1 MQQDTNFV
9 ERILSLFNKK
19 SQRKQY
25 FNNRINYQ
33 INKGEVYIDTDVPY
47 DLYNTIPQLRTP
59 VDKLAA
65 MFSNGVFKYQKIG
78 SDKFD
83 NMPPEIAK
91 LLENPNILQGQNP
104 FLNQYLRQ
112 LIVYG
117 NQFIYK
123 NSASK
128 ITTTPQSLINV
139 SPANLKP
146 KLTGKLFDQ
155 VTMDGIVSGFEYN
168 ENNTV
173 KTFDTTNILWS
184 KISDLDNNLI
194 GYSPLKAM
202 KYPLS
207 NTVAAYQY
215 LNCISSEK
223 GAIGIL
229 SQITK
234 DSMGSIP
241 MTEDEKKEIESV
253 YRQNNGIEDN
263 QKKIHITNG
272 SVTWSPMSY
281 PTKDLLLME
290 QIDANFLAIL
300 NVLGV
305 NQNLFVNS
313 TYENLKNGLIQTH
326 NDTVVV
332 YADGFTQALSKFI
345 GVKEGYRLVL
355 DYSHL
360 PYLQADKLQD
370 AQTVKVISDSLTEL
384 VNAGIVSNEAA
395 QQIMANTLDLT
406 VEDLQFKGN
415 PLTKELSKLSPLV
428 ANNVLAKFTTNEA
441 RSLVSLPKVE
451 GGDVIPVANSSGG
464 F

>member
-1 MQQDTNFV
+1 MQISNNDPNFL
-9 ERILSLFNKK
+9 ERFFGLFNKK
-19 SQRKQY
+19 NQRKQY
-25 FNNRINYQ
+25 FDNRINYQ
-33 INKGEVYIDTDVPY
+33 ITKGEVYIDTHVPY

-65 MFSNGVFKYQKIG
+65 MFSNGVFKYQKVG
-78 SDKFD
+78 SDKLEPLPTD
-83 NMPPEIAK
+83 IAK
-91 LLENPNILQGQNP
+91 LLENPNLLQGQNP

-139 SPANLKP
+139 SSANIKP

-155 VTMDGIVSGFEYN
+155 VTLDGIVSGYEYDENGNKKSFE
-168 ENNTV
+168 TSQ
-173 KTFDTTNILWS
+173 ILWS
-184 KISDLDNNLI
+184 KISDLDNNLV

-223 GAIGIL
+223 GGIGVL
-229 SQITK
+229 SSQSK
-234 DSMGSIP
+234 DAMGALP
-241 MTEDEKKEIESV
+241 MTPEEKLELERT
-253 YRQNNGIEDN
+253 YRNENGIEDN
-263 QKKIHITNG
+263 QKKIHITTG

-290 QIDANFLAIL
+290 QIDANFLSIL

-305 NQNLFVNS
+305 NQNLFINS
-313 TYENLKNGLIQTH
+313 TYENLKHGLVQTH
-326 NDTVVV
+326 NDTVMV
-332 YADGFTQALSKFI
+332 YSDGFTQALSKFI
-345 GVKEGYRLVL
+345 GIPETHRLVL

-360 PYLQADKLQD
+360 PYLQTDRKQD
-370 AQTVKVISDSLTEL
+370 AETFNT
-384 VNAGIVSNEAA
+384 VSNSL
-395 QQIMANTLDLT
+395 NTLVSGGIIT
-406 VEDLQFKGN
+406 NVQ
-415 PLTKELSKLSPLV
+415 
-428 ANNVLAKFTTNEA
+428 ANEVLANQF
-441 RSLVSLPKVE
+441 
-451 GGDVIPVANSSGG
+451 GI
-464 F
+464 

>member
-1 MQQDTNFV
+1 MQQDINFV
-9 ERILSLFNKK
+9 ERFFNLFNKK
-19 SQRKQY
+19 NQRKQY
-25 FNNRINYQ
+25 FDTRINYQ

-78 SDKFD
+78 SDKLD
-83 NMPPEIAK
+83 SLPPEIAK

-123 NSASK
+123 NNSSK

-139 SPANLKP
+139 SPANVKP

-155 VTMDGIVSGFEYN
+155 VSMDGIVSNFEYN
-168 ENNTV
+168 ENGTV
-173 KTFDTTNILWS
+173 KTFKTSEILWS

-202 KYPLS
+202 KYQLS

-215 LNCISSEK
+215 LNCISTEK
-223 GAIGIL
+223 GGIGVL
-229 SQITK
+229 SSQSK
-234 DSMGSIP
+234 DAMGALP
-241 MTEDEKKEIESV
+241 MTPEEKKELEQT
-253 YRQNNGIEDN
+253 YRNENGIEDN
-263 QKKIHITNG
+263 QKKIHITTG

-345 GVKEGYRLVL
+345 GVPEGYRLTL

-360 PYLQADKLQD
+360 PYLQADKKQD
-370 AQTVKVISDSLTEL
+370 ADSIQSVSLGLNNLVTAQIITPQEANKIL
-384 VNAGIVSNEAA
+384 VN
-395 QQIMANTLDLT
+395 
-406 VEDLQFKGN
+406 QFG
-415 PLTKELSKLSPLV
+415 V
-428 ANNVLAKFTTNEA
+428 KF
-441 RSLVSLPKVE
+441 K
-451 GGDVIPVANSSGG
+451 
-464 F
+464 

>member
-1 MQQDTNFV
+1 MQQDINFV
-9 ERILSLFNKK
+9 ERFFNLFNKK
-19 SQRKQY
+19 NQRKQY
-25 FNNRINYQ
+25 FDTRINYQ

-78 SDKFD
+78 SDKLD
-83 NMPPEIAK
+83 NLPPDIAK

-155 VTMDGIVSGFEYN
+155 VKIEGIVSGFEYT
-168 ENNTV
+168 ENTNI
-173 KTFDTTNILWS
+173 KTFTTDQILWS

-223 GAIGIL
+223 GGIGVL
-229 SQITK
+229 SSQSK
-234 DSMGSIP
+234 DAMGALP
-241 MTEDEKKEIESV
+241 MTSEEKQELEQT
-253 YRQNNGIEDN
+253 YRNENGIEEG
-263 QKKIHITNG
+263 QKKIHITTG

-345 GVKEGYRLVL
+345 GVPEGYRLVL

-360 PYLQADKLQD
+360 PYLQADKLKEGDTFGKVSYALNQLVTGGILT
-370 AQTVKVISDSLTEL
+370 AQQANTML
-384 VNAGIVSNEAA
+384 VN
-395 QQIMANTLDLT
+395 
-406 VEDLQFKGN
+406 QFGV
-415 PLTKELSKLSPLV
+415 KL
-428 ANNVLAKFTTNEA
+428 
-441 RSLVSLPKVE
+441 
-451 GGDVIPVANSSGG
+451 
-464 F
+464 

>member
-1 MQQDTNFV
+1 MQQDINFV
-9 ERILSLFNKK
+9 ERFFNLFNKK
-19 SQRKQY
+19 NQRKLY
-25 FNNRINYQ
+25 FDNRINYQ
-33 INKGEVYIDTDVPY
+33 INKGEVYLDTDVPY

-78 SDKFD
+78 STELKEL
-83 NMPPEIAK
+83 PPEIAK

-123 NSASK
+123 NNASK

-139 SPANLKP
+139 SPANVKP

-155 VTMDGIVSGFEYN
+155 VSMDGIVSGFEYT
-168 ENNTV
+168 ENGTIR
-173 KTFDTTNILWS
+173 KFETSQILWS

-215 LNCISSEK
+215 LNCISTEK
-223 GAIGIL
+223 GGIGVL
-229 SQITK
+229 SSQSK
-234 DSMGSIP
+234 DAMGALP
-241 MTEDEKKEIESV
+241 MTAEEKKELEQA
-253 YRQNNGIEDN
+253 YRNENGIEDN
-263 QKKIHITNG
+263 QKKIHITTG

-281 PTKDLLLME
+281 PTNDLLLME

-313 TYENLKNGLIQTH
+313 TYENLKHGLIQTH

-345 GVKEGYRLVL
+345 GVPEGYRLTL

-360 PYLQADKLQD
+360 PYLQADKD
-370 AQTVKVISDSLTEL
+370 KEANTFNT
-384 VNAGIVSNEAA
+384 VSNGL
-395 QQIMANTLDLT
+395 NTLVAGGIISNAEAKTMLT
-406 VEDLQFKGN
+406 NQFSIK
-415 PLTKELSKLSPLV
+415 TK
-428 ANNVLAKFTTNEA
+428 
-441 RSLVSLPKVE
+441 
-451 GGDVIPVANSSGG
+451 
-464 F
+464 

>member
-1 MQQDTNFV
+1 MQQDLNFV
-9 ERILSLFNKK
+9 ERFFSLFNKK
-19 SQRKQY
+19 QQRKHY
-25 FNNRINYQ
+25 FDNRINYQ
-33 INKGEVYIDTDVPY
+33 ISKGEVYIDTDVPY

-59 VDKLAA
+59 VDKLTA
-65 MFSNGVFKYQKIG
+65 MFSNGVFKYQKVG

-83 NMPPEIAK
+83 AMPTDIAK
-91 LLENPNILQGQNP
+91 LLENPNVLQGQNP

-139 SPANLKP
+139 SPANIKP

-155 VTMDGIVSGFEYN
+155 TTMDGIVNGFEYS
-168 ENNTV
+168 ENNV
-173 KTFDTTNILWS
+173 NKKFETNQILWS

-215 LNCISSEK
+215 LNCISTEK
-223 GAIGIL
+223 GGIGVL
-229 SQITK
+229 SSQSK
-234 DSMGSIP
+234 DAMGALP
-241 MTEDEKKEIESV
+241 MTAEEKKELEAT
-253 YRQNNGIEDN
+253 YRAENGIEDN
-263 QKKIHITNG
+263 QKKIHITTG

-281 PTKDLLLME
+281 PTRDLLLME
-290 QIDANFLAIL
+290 QIDANFLSIL

-326 NDTVVV
+326 NDTVSV
-332 YADGFTQALSKFI
+332 YADGFTQALGKFI

-360 PYLQADKLQD
+360 PYLQADKKTD
-370 AQTVKVISDSLTEL
+370 ADTF
-384 VNAGIVSNEAA
+384 NIVSNGL
-395 QQIMANTLDLT
+395 NTLVTGGIITNIQASAILAN
-406 VEDLQFKGN
+406 QFGI
-415 PLTKELSKLSPLV
+415 
-428 ANNVLAKFTTNEA
+428 
-441 RSLVSLPKVE
+441 KV
-451 GGDVIPVANSSGG
+451 
-464 F
+464 

>member
-1 MQQDTNFV
+1 MQQDINFV
-9 ERILSLFNKK
+9 ERFFNLFNKK
-19 SQRKQY
+19 NQRKQY
-25 FNNRINYQ
+25 FETRINYQ

-78 SDKFD
+78 SDKLD
-83 NMPPEIAK
+83 NLPPDIAK

-155 VTMDGIVSGFEYN
+155 VKIEGIVSGFEYT
-168 ENNTV
+168 ENTNI
-173 KTFDTTNILWS
+173 KTFTTDQILWS

-215 LNCISSEK
+215 LNCISTEK
-223 GAIGIL
+223 GGIGVL
-229 SQITK
+229 SSQSK
-234 DSMGSIP
+234 DSMGALP
-241 MTEDEKKEIESV
+241 MTTEEKAELEKT
-253 YRQNNGIEDN
+253 YRNENGIEDN
-263 QKKIHITNG
+263 QKKIHITTG

-281 PTKDLLLME
+281 PTRDLLLME

-345 GVKEGYRLVL
+345 GVPEGYRLAL

-360 PYLQADKLQD
+360 PYLQSDKLQD
-370 AQTVKVISDSLTEL
+370 AQTFSSVSTALNQLVSSGILDTKAANSIL
-384 VNAGIVSNEAA
+384 VNQFGI
-395 QQIMANTLDLT
+395 
-406 VEDLQFKGN
+406 
-415 PLTKELSKLSPLV
+415 
-428 ANNVLAKFTTNEA
+428 
-441 RSLVSLPKVE
+441 KV
-451 GGDVIPVANSSGG
+451 
-464 F
+464 

>member
-1 MQQDTNFV
+1 MQQDLNFV
-9 ERILSLFNKK
+9 ERFFSLFNKK
-19 SQRKQY
+19 QQRKHY
-25 FNNRINYQ
+25 FDNRINYQ
-33 INKGEVYIDTDVPY
+33 ISKGEVYIDTDVPY

-65 MFSNGVFKYQKIG
+65 MFSNGVFKYQKVG

-83 NMPPEIAK
+83 AMPTDIAK
-91 LLENPNILQGQNP
+91 LLENPNVLQGQNP

-139 SPANLKP
+139 SPANIKP

-155 VTMDGIVSGFEYN
+155 TTMDGIVNGFEYS
-168 ENNTV
+168 ENNV
-173 KTFDTTNILWS
+173 NKKFETNQILWS

-215 LNCISSEK
+215 LNCISTEK
-223 GAIGIL
+223 GGIGVL
-229 SQITK
+229 SSQSK
-234 DSMGSIP
+234 DAMGALP
-241 MTEDEKKEIESV
+241 MTAEEKKELEAT
-253 YRQNNGIEDN
+253 YRAENGIEDN
-263 QKKIHITNG
+263 QKKIHITTG

-281 PTKDLLLME
+281 PTRDLLLME
-290 QIDANFLAIL
+290 QIDANFLSIL

-326 NDTVVV
+326 NDTVSV
-332 YADGFTQALSKFI
+332 YADGFTQALGKFI

-360 PYLQADKLQD
+360 PYLQADKVQE
-370 AQTVKVISDSLTEL
+370 AQTFSTVSSALNQLVSVGILT
-384 VNAGIVSNEAA
+384 AI
-395 QQIMANTLDLT
+395 
-406 VEDLQFKGN
+406 
-415 PLTKELSKLSPLV
+415 
-428 ANNVLAKFTTNEA
+428 EA
-441 RSLVSLPKVE
+441 RDRL
-451 GGDVIPVANSSGG
+451 NSQFGLK
-464 F
+464 

>member
-1 MQQDTNFV
+1 MQQDINFV
-9 ERILSLFNKK
+9 ERFFNLFNKK
-19 SQRKQY
+19 NQRKQY
-25 FNNRINYQ
+25 FDTRINYQ

-65 MFSNGVFKYQKIG
+65 MFSNGIFKYQKIG
-78 SDKFD
+78 SDKLD
-83 NMPPEIAK
+83 NLPQDISK

-139 SPANLKP
+139 SPSNLKP

-155 VTMDGIVSGFEYN
+155 VKIEGIVSGFEYT
-168 ENNTV
+168 ENTNI
-173 KTFDTTNILWS
+173 KTFTTDQILWS

-215 LNCISSEK
+215 LNCISTEK
-223 GAIGIL
+223 GGIGVL
-229 SQITK
+229 SSQSK
-234 DSMGSIP
+234 DAMGALP
-241 MTEDEKKEIESV
+241 MTAEEKKELEQT
-253 YRQNNGIEDN
+253 YRNENGIEDN
-263 QKKIHITNG
+263 QKKIHITTG

-281 PTKDLLLME
+281 PTRDLLLME

-345 GVKEGYRLVL
+345 GVPEGYRLVL

-360 PYLQADKLQD
+360 PYLQADKLQEGD
-370 AQTVKVISDSLTEL
+370 TFGKVSYALNQLVTGGILT
-384 VNAGIVSNEAA
+384 A
-395 QQIMANTLDLT
+395 QQANTILT
-406 VEDLQFKGN
+406 NQFGI
-415 PLTKELSKLSPLV
+415 
-428 ANNVLAKFTTNEA
+428 
-441 RSLVSLPKVE
+441 KV
-451 GGDVIPVANSSGG
+451 
-464 F
+464 

>member
-1 MQQDTNFV
+1 MQQDINFV
-9 ERILSLFNKK
+9 ERFFNLFNKK
-19 SQRKQY
+19 NQRKQY
-25 FNNRINYQ
+25 FDTRINYQ
-33 INKGEVYIDTDVPY
+33 ISKGELYIDTCVPY

-83 NMPPEIAK
+83 NLPPEISK

-139 SPANLKP
+139 SSANLKP
-146 KLTGKLFDQ
+146 ILTGKLFDQ
-155 VTMDGIVSGFEYN
+155 VTMDGIVSGFEYT
-168 ENNTV
+168 ENGTV
-173 KTFDTTNILWS
+173 KKFEQSQILWS

-215 LNCISSEK
+215 LNCISTEK
-223 GAIGIL
+223 GGIGVL
-229 SQITK
+229 SSQSK
-234 DSMGSIP
+234 DAMGALP
-241 MTEDEKKEIESV
+241 MTSEEKKELEAT
-253 YRQNNGIEDN
+253 YRNENGIEDN
-263 QKKIHITNG
+263 QKKIHITTG

-345 GVKEGYRLVL
+345 GVPEGYRLVL

-360 PYLQADKLQD
+360 PYLQADKKTD
-370 AQTVKVISDSLTEL
+370 ADTFSV
-384 VNAGIVSNEAA
+384 VSNGLSTLVTGGIINAA
-395 QQIMANTLDLT
+395 QANTMLT
-406 VEDLQFKGN
+406 NQFGV
-415 PLTKELSKLSPLV
+415 KL
-428 ANNVLAKFTTNEA
+428 
-441 RSLVSLPKVE
+441 
-451 GGDVIPVANSSGG
+451 
-464 F
+464 

>member
-1 MQQDTNFV
+1 MQQDINFV
-9 ERILSLFNKK
+9 ERFFNLFNKK
-19 SQRKQY
+19 NQRKQY
-25 FNNRINYQ
+25 FDTKINYQ
-33 INKGEVYIDTDVPY
+33 ISKGEVYIDTDVPY

-59 VDKLAA
+59 VDKLSA

-78 SDKFD
+78 SDKLD
-83 NMPPEIAK
+83 TLPPDIAK
-91 LLENPNILQGQNP
+91 LLENPNVLQGQNP

-139 SPANLKP
+139 SPANIKP

-155 VTMDGIVSGFEYN
+155 TTMDGIVKGFEYN
-168 ENNTV
+168 ENGTIKNFEQTQ
-173 KTFDTTNILWS
+173 ILWS

-215 LNCISSEK
+215 LNCISTEK
-223 GAIGIL
+223 GGIGVL
-229 SQITK
+229 SSQSK
-234 DSMGSIP
+234 DAMGALP
-241 MTEDEKKEIESV
+241 MTAEEKKELEQT
-253 YRQNNGIEDN
+253 YRNENGIEDN
-263 QKKIHITNG
+263 QKKIHITTG

-281 PTKDLLLME
+281 PTRQLLLRE
-290 QIDANFLAIL
+290 QIEDNFLAIL

-313 TYENLKNGLIQTH
+313 TYENLKHGLIQTH

-345 GVKEGYRLVL
+345 GVPEGYRLVL

-360 PYLQADKLQD
+360 PYLQADRDKE
-370 AQTVKVISDSLTEL
+370 ATTFNTVSNGLNTL
-384 VNAGIVSNEAA
+384 VTGGIVTPA
-395 QQIMANTLDLT
+395 QANIMLT
-406 VEDLQFKGN
+406 NQFGIGLK
-415 PLTKELSKLSPLV
+415 
-428 ANNVLAKFTTNEA
+428 
-441 RSLVSLPKVE
+441 
-451 GGDVIPVANSSGG
+451 
-464 F
+464 

>member
-1 MQQDTNFV
+1 MQQDINFV
-9 ERILSLFNKK
+9 ERFFNLFNKK
-19 SQRKQY
+19 NQRKQY
-25 FNNRINYQ
+25 FDTRVNYQ

-78 SDKFD
+78 SDKLD
-83 NMPPEIAK
+83 NLPPDIAK

-155 VTMDGIVSGFEYN
+155 VKIEGIVSGFEYT
-168 ENNTV
+168 EN
-173 KTFDTTNILWS
+173 TTTKPFTTDQILWS

-215 LNCISSEK
+215 LNCISTEK
-223 GAIGIL
+223 GGIGVL
-229 SQITK
+229 SSQSK
-234 DSMGSIP
+234 DAMGALP
-241 MTEDEKKEIESV
+241 MTTEEKKELEQT
-253 YRQNNGIEDN
+253 YRNENGIEDN
-263 QKKIHITNG
+263 QKKIHITTG

-281 PTKDLLLME
+281 PTRDLLLME

-345 GVKEGYRLVL
+345 GVPEGYRLVL

-360 PYLQADKLQD
+360 PYLQTDKKQD
-370 AQTVKVISDSLTEL
+370 ADTFGKVSYALNQLVTGGILTAQQANDMLVNQFDVKV
-384 VNAGIVSNEAA
+384 
-395 QQIMANTLDLT
+395 
-406 VEDLQFKGN
+406 K
-415 PLTKELSKLSPLV
+415 
-428 ANNVLAKFTTNEA
+428 
-441 RSLVSLPKVE
+441 
-451 GGDVIPVANSSGG
+451 
-464 F
+464 

>member
-1 MQQDTNFV
+1 MQQDINFV
-9 ERILSLFNKK
+9 ERFFNLFNKK
-19 SQRKQY
+19 NQRKQY
-25 FNNRINYQ
+25 FDTRINYQ

-65 MFSNGVFKYQKIG
+65 MFSNGIFKYQKIG
-78 SDKFD
+78 SDKLD
-83 NMPPEIAK
+83 NLPQDISK
-91 LLENPNILQGQNP
+91 FLENPNILQGQNP

-139 SPANLKP
+139 SPSNLKP

-155 VTMDGIVSGFEYN
+155 VKIEGIVSGFEYT
-168 ENNTV
+168 ENTNI
-173 KTFDTTNILWS
+173 KTFTTDQILWS

-215 LNCISSEK
+215 LNCISTEK
-223 GAIGIL
+223 GGIGVL
-229 SQITK
+229 SSQSK
-234 DSMGSIP
+234 DAMGALP
-241 MTEDEKKEIESV
+241 MTAEEKAELERT
-253 YRQNNGIEDN
+253 YRNENGIEDN
-263 QKKIHITNG
+263 QKKIHITTG

-281 PTKDLLLME
+281 PTRDLLLME

-345 GVKEGYRLVL
+345 GVPEGYRLVL

-360 PYLQADKLQD
+360 PYLQADKLKEGD
-370 AQTVKVISDSLTEL
+370 TFGKVSYALNQLVTGGILT
-384 VNAGIVSNEAA
+384 A
-395 QQIMANTLDLT
+395 QQANTILT
-406 VEDLQFKGN
+406 NQFGI
-415 PLTKELSKLSPLV
+415 
-428 ANNVLAKFTTNEA
+428 
-441 RSLVSLPKVE
+441 KV
-451 GGDVIPVANSSGG
+451 
-464 F
+464 

>member
-1 MQQDTNFV
+1 MQQDLNFV
-9 ERILSLFNKK
+9 ERFFSLFNKK
-19 SQRKQY
+19 QQRKHY
-25 FNNRINYQ
+25 FDNRINYQ
-33 INKGEVYIDTDVPY
+33 ISKGEVYIDTDVPY

-65 MFSNGVFKYQKIG
+65 MFSNGVFKYQKVG

-83 NMPPEIAK
+83 AMPTDIAK
-91 LLENPNILQGQNP
+91 LLENPNVLQGQNP

-128 ITTTPQSLINV
+128 ITTTPQCLINV
-139 SPANLKP
+139 SPANIKP

-155 VTMDGIVSGFEYN
+155 TTMDGIVKGFEYN
-168 ENNTV
+168 ENGNV
-173 KTFDTTNILWS
+173 KPFETNQILWS

-215 LNCISSEK
+215 LNCISTEK
-223 GAIGIL
+223 GGIGVL
-229 SQITK
+229 SSQSK
-234 DSMGSIP
+234 DAMGALP
-241 MTEDEKKEIESV
+241 MTAEEKKELEAT
-253 YRQNNGIEDN
+253 YRAENGIEDN
-263 QKKIHITNG
+263 QKKIHITTG

-281 PTKDLLLME
+281 PTRDLLLME
-290 QIDANFLAIL
+290 QIDANFLSIL

-326 NDTVVV
+326 NDTVSV
-332 YADGFTQALSKFI
+332 YADGFTQALGKFI

-360 PYLQADKLQD
+360 PYLQADKVQE
-370 AQTVKVISDSLTEL
+370 AQTFSTVSSALNQLVSVGILT
-384 VNAGIVSNEAA
+384 AI
-395 QQIMANTLDLT
+395 
-406 VEDLQFKGN
+406 
-415 PLTKELSKLSPLV
+415 
-428 ANNVLAKFTTNEA
+428 EA
-441 RSLVSLPKVE
+441 RDRL
-451 GGDVIPVANSSGG
+451 NSQFGLK
-464 F
+464 

>member
-1 MQQDTNFV
+1 MQVNYNDQNFL
-9 ERILSLFNKK
+9 ERFMGLFNKK
-19 SQRKQY
+19 NQRKQY
-25 FNNRINYQ
+25 FDTRINYQ
-33 INKGEVYIDTDVPY
+33 ISKGEVYIDTNVPY

-65 MFSNGVFKYQKIG
+65 MFSNGVFKYQKLG
-78 SDKFD
+78 SEEL
-83 NMPPEIAK
+83 MPLPPEYAK

-139 SPANLKP
+139 SAANIKP

-155 VTMDGIVSGFEYN
+155 VTLEGIVSGYEYDENGNKKAFE
-168 ENNTV
+168 TSQ
-173 KTFDTTNILWS
+173 ILWS

-215 LNCISSEK
+215 LNCISTEK
-223 GAIGIL
+223 GAIGVL
-229 SQITK
+229 SSQSK
-234 DSMGSIP
+234 DAMGALP
-241 MTEDEKKEIESV
+241 MTEDEKKQLEAA
-253 YRQNNGIEDN
+253 YRNENGIEDN
-263 QKKIHITNG
+263 QKKIHITSS

-290 QIDANFLAIL
+290 QIDANFLSIL

-305 NQNLFVNS
+305 NQNLFINS

-332 YADGFTQALSKFI
+332 YADGFTQALGKFI
-345 GVKEGYRLVL
+345 GVPETHRLVL

-360 PYLQADKLQD
+360 PYLQADKKTDADTFQSVSLALNNLVTSGILTTLQ
-370 AQTVKVISDSLTEL
+370 ANEIL
-384 VNAGIVSNEAA
+384 VN
-395 QQIMANTLDLT
+395 
-406 VEDLQFKGN
+406 QFGMKM
-415 PLTKELSKLSPLV
+415 K
-428 ANNVLAKFTTNEA
+428 
-441 RSLVSLPKVE
+441 
-451 GGDVIPVANSSGG
+451 
-464 F
+464 

>member
-1 MQQDTNFV
+1 MQQDINFV
-9 ERILSLFNKK
+9 ERFFNLFNKK
-19 SQRKQY
+19 NQRKQY
-25 FNNRINYQ
+25 FDTRVNYQ

-78 SDKFD
+78 SDKLD
-83 NMPPEIAK
+83 NLPPDISK

-155 VTMDGIVSGFEYN
+155 VKIEGIVSGFEYT
-168 ENNTV
+168 EN
-173 KTFDTTNILWS
+173 TTTKPFTTDQILWS

-215 LNCISSEK
+215 LNCISTEK
-223 GAIGIL
+223 GGIGVL
-229 SQITK
+229 SSQSK
-234 DSMGSIP
+234 DAMGALP
-241 MTEDEKKEIESV
+241 MTAEEKKELEQT
-253 YRQNNGIEDN
+253 YRNENGIEDN
-263 QKKIHITNG
+263 QKKIHITTG

-281 PTKDLLLME
+281 PTRDLLLME

-345 GVKEGYRLVL
+345 GVPEGYRLVL

-360 PYLQADKLQD
+360 PYLQSDKLQD
-370 AQTVKVISDSLTEL
+370 AQTFSSVSTALNQLVMSGILDTKAANSIL
-384 VNAGIVSNEAA
+384 VN
-395 QQIMANTLDLT
+395 
-406 VEDLQFKGN
+406 QFPNYK
-415 PLTKELSKLSPLV
+415 
-428 ANNVLAKFTTNEA
+428 
-441 RSLVSLPKVE
+441 
-451 GGDVIPVANSSGG
+451 
-464 F
+464 

>member
-1 MQQDTNFV
+1 MQDIKFLLEWVN
-9 ERILSLFNKK
+9 RLFNNKK
-19 SQRKQY
+19 QQRKQY
-25 FNNRINYQ
+25 FDTRINYQ
-33 INKGEVYIDTDVPY
+33 INKGNVFIDTSVPY

-78 SDKFD
+78 S
-83 NMPPEIAK
+83 NELMPLPPDIAK

-139 SPANLKP
+139 SSAYIKP
-146 KLTGKLFDQ
+146 KLTGKMFDQ
-155 VTMDGIVSGFEYN
+155 VSLDGIVKEYEYN
-168 ENNTV
+168 ENGTI
-173 KTFDTTNILWS
+173 KTFEVNQILWS

-215 LNCISSEK
+215 LNCISTEK
-223 GAIGIL
+223 GSIGVL
-229 SQITK
+229 SSQSK
-234 DSMGSIP
+234 DAMGALP
-241 MTEDEKKEIESV
+241 MTEDEKKELERT
-253 YRQNNGIEDN
+253 YREENGIEDN
-263 QKKIHITNG
+263 QKKIHITTG
-272 SVTWSPMSY
+272 SVTWTPMSY

-290 QIDANFLAIL
+290 QIDANFLSIL

-305 NQNLFVNS
+305 NQNLFINS
-313 TYENLKNGLIQTH
+313 TYENLKHGLIQTH

-345 GVKEGYRLVL
+345 GIPETHRLVL

-360 PYLQADKLQD
+360 PYLQNDKKQEADTFQSVSNALNNLVTGGILNTQQ
-370 AQTVKVISDSLTEL
+370 ANAIL
-384 VNAGIVSNEAA
+384 VNE
-395 QQIMANTLDLT
+395 
-406 VEDLQFKGN
+406 F
-415 PLTKELSKLSPLV
+415 
-428 ANNVLAKFTTNEA
+428 NVK
-441 RSLVSLPKVE
+441 
-451 GGDVIPVANSSGG
+451 I
-464 F
+464 

>member
-1 MQQDTNFV
+1 MQQDINFV
-9 ERILSLFNKK
+9 ERFFNLFNKK
-19 SQRKQY
+19 NQRKQY
-25 FNNRINYQ
+25 FDTRVNYQ

-65 MFSNGVFKYQKIG
+65 MFSNGIFKYQKIG
-78 SDKFD
+78 SDKLD
-83 NMPPEIAK
+83 NLPQDISK

-155 VTMDGIVSGFEYN
+155 VKIEGIVSGFEYT
-168 ENNTV
+168 EN
-173 KTFDTTNILWS
+173 TTTKPFTTDQILWS

-215 LNCISSEK
+215 LNCISTEK
-223 GAIGIL
+223 GGIGVL
-229 SQITK
+229 SSQSK
-234 DSMGSIP
+234 DAMGALP
-241 MTEDEKKEIESV
+241 MTAEEKKELEQT
-253 YRQNNGIEDN
+253 YRNENGIEDN
-263 QKKIHITNG
+263 QKKIHITTG

-281 PTKDLLLME
+281 PTRDLLLME

-345 GVKEGYRLVL
+345 GVPEGYRLVL

-360 PYLQADKLQD
+360 PYLQADKLQEGD
-370 AQTVKVISDSLTEL
+370 TFGKVSYALNQLVTGGILTAQQANAML
-384 VNAGIVSNEAA
+384 VN
-395 QQIMANTLDLT
+395 
-406 VEDLQFKGN
+406 QFDM
-415 PLTKELSKLSPLV
+415 
-428 ANNVLAKFTTNEA
+428 
-441 RSLVSLPKVE
+441 KVK
-451 GGDVIPVANSSGG
+451 
-464 F
+464 

>member
-1 MQQDTNFV
+1 MQQDINFI
-9 ERILSLFNKK
+9 ERFFSLFNKK
-19 SQRKQY
+19 HQRKHY
-25 FNNRINYQ
+25 FDSRINYQ
-33 INKGEVYIDTDVPY
+33 ISKGEVYIDTDVPY

-83 NMPPEIAK
+83 VMPADIAK
-91 LLENPNILQGQNP
+91 LLENPNVLQGQNP

-139 SPANLKP
+139 SPANIKP

-155 VTMDGIVSGFEYN
+155 TSMDGIVSGFEYN
-168 ENNTV
+168 ENGNI
-173 KTFDTTNILWS
+173 KPFETNQILWS

-194 GYSPLKAM
+194 GYSPLKSM

-215 LNCISSEK
+215 LNCISTEK
-223 GAIGIL
+223 GGIGVL
-229 SQITK
+229 SSQSK
-234 DSMGSIP
+234 DAMGALP
-241 MTEDEKKEIESV
+241 MTAEEKKELEAT
-253 YRQNNGIEDN
+253 YRAENGIEDN
-263 QKKIHITNG
+263 QKKIHITTG

-281 PTKDLLLME
+281 PTRDLLLME

-332 YADGFTQALSKFI
+332 YADGFTQALGKFI

-360 PYLQADKLQD
+360 PYLQADKKTD
-370 AQTVKVISDSLTEL
+370 ADTF
-384 VNAGIVSNEAA
+384 NIVSNGL
-395 QQIMANTLDLT
+395 NTLVTGGIITNVQANAILAN
-406 VEDLQFKGN
+406 QFGV
-415 PLTKELSKLSPLV
+415 KL
-428 ANNVLAKFTTNEA
+428 
-441 RSLVSLPKVE
+441 
-451 GGDVIPVANSSGG
+451 
-464 F
+464 

>member
-1 MQQDTNFV
+1 MQISNNDPNFL
-9 ERILSLFNKK
+9 ERFFGLFNKK
-19 SQRKQY
+19 NQRKQY
-25 FNNRINYQ
+25 FDNRINYQ
-33 INKGEVYIDTDVPY
+33 ITKGEVYIDTHVPY

-65 MFSNGVFKYQKIG
+65 MFSNGVFKYQKVG
-78 SDKFD
+78 SDKLEPLPTD
-83 NMPPEIAK
+83 IAK
-91 LLENPNILQGQNP
+91 LLENPNLLQGQNP

-139 SPANLKP
+139 SPVNIKP

-155 VTMDGIVSGFEYN
+155 VTLDGIVSGYEYDENGSKKSFE
-168 ENNTV
+168 
-173 KTFDTTNILWS
+173 TTQILWS
-184 KISDLDNNLI
+184 KISDLDNNLV

-207 NTVAAYQY
+207 NTVVAYQY

-223 GAIGIL
+223 GGIGVL
-229 SQITK
+229 SSQSK
-234 DSMGSIP
+234 DAMGALP
-241 MTEDEKKEIESV
+241 MTPEEKKELEQT
-253 YRQNNGIEDN
+253 YRNENGIEEG
-263 QKKIHITNG
+263 QKKIHITTG

-290 QIDANFLAIL
+290 QIDANFLSIL

-305 NQNLFVNS
+305 NQNLFINS
-313 TYENLKNGLIQTH
+313 TYENLKHGLVQTH
-326 NDTVVV
+326 NDTVMV

-345 GVKEGYRLVL
+345 GIPETHRLIL

-360 PYLQADKLQD
+360 PYLQTDRKQD
-370 AQTVKVISDSLTEL
+370 AETFNT
-384 VNAGIVSNEAA
+384 VSNSL
-395 QQIMANTLDLT
+395 NTLVSGGIIT
-406 VEDLQFKGN
+406 NVQASE
-415 PLTKELSKLSPLV
+415 
-428 ANNVLAKFTTNEA
+428 VLANQFGLGLK
-441 RSLVSLPKVE
+441 K
-451 GGDVIPVANSSGG
+451 
-464 F
+464 

>member
-1 MQQDTNFV
+1 MQQDINFV
-9 ERILSLFNKK
+9 ERFFNLFNKK
-19 SQRKQY
+19 NQRKQY
-25 FNNRINYQ
+25 FDTRINYQ

-78 SDKFD
+78 SDKLD
-83 NMPPEIAK
+83 NLPPDIAK

-155 VTMDGIVSGFEYN
+155 VKIEGIVSGFEYT
-168 ENNTV
+168 ENGNI
-173 KTFDTTNILWS
+173 KPFTTDQILWS

-215 LNCISSEK
+215 LNCISTEK
-223 GAIGIL
+223 GGIGVL
-229 SQITK
+229 SSQSK
-234 DSMGSIP
+234 DSMGALP
-241 MTEDEKKEIESV
+241 MTTEEKAELEKT
-253 YRQNNGIEDN
+253 YRNENGIEDN
-263 QKKIHITNG
+263 QKKIHITTG

-281 PTKDLLLME
+281 PTRDLLLME

-345 GVKEGYRLVL
+345 GVPEGYRLVL

-360 PYLQADKLQD
+360 AYLQADKLKEGDTFGKVSYALNQLVTGGILT
-370 AQTVKVISDSLTEL
+370 AQQANDMLVNQFDVKV
-384 VNAGIVSNEAA
+384 
-395 QQIMANTLDLT
+395 
-406 VEDLQFKGN
+406 K
-415 PLTKELSKLSPLV
+415 
-428 ANNVLAKFTTNEA
+428 
-441 RSLVSLPKVE
+441 
-451 GGDVIPVANSSGG
+451 
-464 F
+464 

>member
-1 MQQDTNFV
+1 MQQDINFV
-9 ERILSLFNKK
+9 ERFFNLFNKK
-19 SQRKQY
+19 NQRKQY
-25 FNNRINYQ
+25 FDTRVNYQ

-78 SDKFD
+78 SDKLD
-83 NMPPEIAK
+83 NLPPDIAK

-155 VTMDGIVSGFEYN
+155 VKIEGIVSGFEYT
-168 ENNTV
+168 EN
-173 KTFDTTNILWS
+173 TTTKPFTTDQILWS

-215 LNCISSEK
+215 LNCISTEK
-223 GAIGIL
+223 GGIGVL
-229 SQITK
+229 SSQSK
-234 DSMGSIP
+234 DAMGALP
-241 MTEDEKKEIESV
+241 MTTEEKKELEQT
-253 YRQNNGIEDN
+253 YRNENGIEDN
-263 QKKIHITNG
+263 QKKIHITTG

-281 PTKDLLLME
+281 PTRDLLLME

-345 GVKEGYRLVL
+345 GVPEGYRLVL

-360 PYLQADKLQD
+360 PYLQTDKKQD
-370 AQTVKVISDSLTEL
+370 ADTFNVVSSGLNTLVIGGIITTV
-384 VNAGIVSNEAA
+384 
-395 QQIMANTLDLT
+395 QANTILT
-406 VEDLQFKGN
+406 NQFGI
-415 PLTKELSKLSPLV
+415 
-428 ANNVLAKFTTNEA
+428 
-441 RSLVSLPKVE
+441 KV
-451 GGDVIPVANSSGG
+451 
-464 F
+464 

>member
-1 MQQDTNFV
+1 MQQDINFV
-9 ERILSLFNKK
+9 ERFFNLFNKK
-19 SQRKQY
+19 NQRKQY
-25 FNNRINYQ
+25 FDNRINYQ
-33 INKGEVYIDTDVPY
+33 ISKGEVYIDTSVPY

-83 NMPPEIAK
+83 NLPAEIAK

-155 VTMDGIVSGFEYN
+155 VSMDGIVSGFEYN
-168 ENNTV
+168 ENGTI
-173 KTFDTTNILWS
+173 KMFDTTNILWS

-223 GAIGIL
+223 GGIGVL
-229 SQITK
+229 SSQSK
-234 DSMGSIP
+234 DAMGALP
-241 MTEDEKKEIESV
+241 MSDIEKKELEET
-253 YRQNNGIEDN
+253 YRQENGIEDG
-263 QKKIHITNG
+263 QKKIHITTG

-332 YADGFTQALSKFI
+332 YADGFTQALGKFI
-345 GVKEGYRLVL
+345 GVPEGYRLVL

-360 PYLQADKLQD
+360 LYLQADKLKD
-370 AQTVKVISDSLTEL
+370 AQTFSSVSASLNQL
-384 VNAGIVSNEAA
+384 VSGGILDTKA
-395 QQIMANTLDLT
+395 ANTILIN
-406 VEDLQFKGN
+406 QFPNYK
-415 PLTKELSKLSPLV
+415 
-428 ANNVLAKFTTNEA
+428 
-441 RSLVSLPKVE
+441 
-451 GGDVIPVANSSGG
+451 
-464 F
+464 

>member
-1 MQQDTNFV
+1 MQQDINFV
-9 ERILSLFNKK
+9 ERFFNLFNKK
-19 SQRKQY
+19 NQRKQY
-25 FNNRINYQ
+25 FDSRINYQ
-33 INKGEVYIDTDVPY
+33 ISKGEIYINTQVPY

-59 VDKLAA
+59 VDKLGA
-65 MFSNGVFKYQKIG
+65 MFANGKFMLQKMG
-78 SDKFD
+78 STELLPLPHDV
-83 NMPPEIAK
+83 AK

-104 FLNQYLRQ
+104 FLKQYLTQ

-123 NSASK
+123 NSASRLS
-128 ITTTPQSLINV
+128 TTPQSLLNI
-139 SPANLKP
+139 SSANIKP

-155 VTMDGIVSGFEYN
+155 VSIEGIVSNYEYD
-168 ENNTV
+168 ENGTK
-173 KTFDTTNILWS
+173 KTFEVNQILWS

-194 GYSPLKAM
+194 GFSPLQAM

-207 NTVAAYQY
+207 NTVAASQY
-215 LNCISSEK
+215 LNCISTEK

-229 SQITK
+229 SSQSK
-234 DSMGSIP
+234 DAMGTIP
-241 MTEDEKKEIESV
+241 MTEDEKKAIEST
-253 YRQNNGIEDN
+253 YRNDNGIEDN

-272 SVTWSPMSY
+272 QVMWSPMSY

-290 QIDANFLAIL
+290 QIEANFITIL

-305 NQNLFVNS
+305 NQNLFINS
-313 TYENLKNGLIQTH
+313 TYENLKHGLIQTH
-326 NDTVVV
+326 NDTVVP
-332 YADGFTQALSKFI
+332 YADGFTQALSTFI
-345 GVKEGYRLVL
+345 GIDKGSRLVL

-360 PYLQADKLQD
+360 PYLQTDKKQE
-370 AQTVKVISDSLTEL
+370 AETIKIISDSLTEL

-395 QQIMANTLDLT
+395 QQIIANTLNTT

-428 ANNVLAKFTTNEA
+428 ANNVLSKFTDNEA
-441 RSLVSLPKVE
+441 RSLVNLPRVD
-451 GGDVIPVANSSGG
+451 GGDVIAPPKTGG

>member
-1 MQQDTNFV
+1 MQQDINFV
-9 ERILSLFNKK
+9 ERFFNLFNKK
-19 SQRKQY
+19 NQRKQY
-25 FNNRINYQ
+25 FDTRINYQ

-78 SDKFD
+78 STELKEL
-83 NMPPEIAK
+83 PPEIAK

-123 NSASK
+123 NNASK

-139 SPANLKP
+139 SPANVKP

-155 VTMDGIVSGFEYN
+155 VSLDGIVSGFEYT
-168 ENNTV
+168 ENGTIR
-173 KTFDTTNILWS
+173 KFETSQILWS

-215 LNCISSEK
+215 LNCISTEK
-223 GAIGIL
+223 GGIGVL
-229 SQITK
+229 SSQSK
-234 DSMGSIP
+234 DAMGALP
-241 MTEDEKKEIESV
+241 MTPEEKKELEQT
-253 YRQNNGIEDN
+253 YRNENGIEDN
-263 QKKIHITNG
+263 QKKIHITTG

-345 GVKEGYRLVL
+345 GVPEGYRLTL

-360 PYLQADKLQD
+360 PYLQSDKKQD
-370 AQTVKVISDSLTEL
+370 ADSIQSVSLGLSNLVTSGIVTPQQANQIL
-384 VNAGIVSNEAA
+384 VN
-395 QQIMANTLDLT
+395 
-406 VEDLQFKGN
+406 QFG
-415 PLTKELSKLSPLV
+415 V
-428 ANNVLAKFTTNEA
+428 KF
-441 RSLVSLPKVE
+441 K
-451 GGDVIPVANSSGG
+451 
-464 F
+464 

>member
-1 MQQDTNFV
+1 MQQDINFV
-9 ERILSLFNKK
+9 ERFFNLFNKK
-19 SQRKQY
+19 NQRKQY
-25 FNNRINYQ
+25 FDTRINYQ

-65 MFSNGVFKYQKIG
+65 MFSNGIFKYQKIG
-78 SDKFD
+78 SDKLD
-83 NMPPEIAK
+83 NLPQDISK

-139 SPANLKP
+139 SPSNLKP

-155 VTMDGIVSGFEYN
+155 VKIEGIVSGFEYT
-168 ENNTV
+168 ENTNI
-173 KTFDTTNILWS
+173 KTFTTDQILWS

-215 LNCISSEK
+215 LNCISTEK
-223 GAIGIL
+223 GGIGVL
-229 SQITK
+229 SSQSK
-234 DSMGSIP
+234 DAMGALP
-241 MTEDEKKEIESV
+241 MTAEEKKELEQT
-253 YRQNNGIEDN
+253 YRNENGIEDN
-263 QKKIHITNG
+263 QKKIHITTG

-281 PTKDLLLME
+281 PTRDLLLME

-345 GVKEGYRLVL
+345 GVPEGYRLVL

-360 PYLQADKLQD
+360 PYLQADKLKEGD
-370 AQTVKVISDSLTEL
+370 TFGKVSYALNQLVTGGILT
-384 VNAGIVSNEAA
+384 A
-395 QQIMANTLDLT
+395 QQANTILT
-406 VEDLQFKGN
+406 NQFGI
-415 PLTKELSKLSPLV
+415 
-428 ANNVLAKFTTNEA
+428 
-441 RSLVSLPKVE
+441 KV
-451 GGDVIPVANSSGG
+451 
-464 F
+464 

>member
-1 MQQDTNFV
+1 MQQDLNFV
-9 ERILSLFNKK
+9 ERFFSLFNKK
-19 SQRKQY
+19 QQRKHY
-25 FNNRINYQ
+25 FDNRINYQ
-33 INKGEVYIDTDVPY
+33 ISKGEVYIDTDVPY

-65 MFSNGVFKYQKIG
+65 MFSNGVFKYQKVG

-83 NMPPEIAK
+83 AMPTDIAK
-91 LLENPNILQGQNP
+91 LLENPNVLQGQNP

-139 SPANLKP
+139 SPANIKP

-155 VTMDGIVSGFEYN
+155 TTMDGIVNGFEYS
-168 ENNTV
+168 ENNV
-173 KTFDTTNILWS
+173 NKKFETNQILWS

-215 LNCISSEK
+215 LNCISTEK
-223 GAIGIL
+223 GGIGVL
-229 SQITK
+229 SSQSK
-234 DSMGSIP
+234 DAMGALP
-241 MTEDEKKEIESV
+241 MTAEEKKELEAT
-253 YRQNNGIEDN
+253 YRAENGIEDD
-263 QKKIHITNG
+263 QKKIHITTG

-281 PTKDLLLME
+281 PTRDLLLME

-332 YADGFTQALSKFI
+332 YADGFTQALGKFI
-345 GVKEGYRLVL
+345 GVKEGYRLAL

-360 PYLQADKLQD
+360 PYLQADKKTD
-370 AQTVKVISDSLTEL
+370 ADTFNVVSTGLSTL
-384 VNAGIVSNEAA
+384 VTGGIITNVQANAIMTNQFGI
-395 QQIMANTLDLT
+395 
-406 VEDLQFKGN
+406 
-415 PLTKELSKLSPLV
+415 KL
-428 ANNVLAKFTTNEA
+428 
-441 RSLVSLPKVE
+441 
-451 GGDVIPVANSSGG
+451 
-464 F
+464 

>member
-1 MQQDTNFV
+1 MQQDINFV
-9 ERILSLFNKK
+9 ERFFNLFNKK
-19 SQRKQY
+19 NQRKQY
-25 FNNRINYQ
+25 FDTRINYQ

-78 SDKFD
+78 SDKLD
-83 NMPPEIAK
+83 NLPPDIAK

-155 VTMDGIVSGFEYN
+155 VKIEGIVSGFEYT
-168 ENNTV
+168 ENTNI
-173 KTFDTTNILWS
+173 KTFTTDQILWS

-215 LNCISSEK
+215 LNCISTEK
-223 GAIGIL
+223 GGIGVL
-229 SQITK
+229 SSQSK
-234 DSMGSIP
+234 DAMGALP
-241 MTEDEKKEIESV
+241 MTAEEKAELERT
-253 YRQNNGIEDN
+253 YRNENGIEDN
-263 QKKIHITNG
+263 QKKIHITTG

-281 PTKDLLLME
+281 PTRDLLLME

-345 GVKEGYRLVL
+345 GVPEGYRLVL

-360 PYLQADKLQD
+360 PYLQADKLKEGD
-370 AQTVKVISDSLTEL
+370 TFGKVSYALNQLVTGGILT
-384 VNAGIVSNEAA
+384 A
-395 QQIMANTLDLT
+395 QQANTILT
-406 VEDLQFKGN
+406 NQFGI
-415 PLTKELSKLSPLV
+415 KL
-428 ANNVLAKFTTNEA
+428 
-441 RSLVSLPKVE
+441 
-451 GGDVIPVANSSGG
+451 
-464 F
+464 

>member
-1 MQQDTNFV
+1 MQQDINFV
-9 ERILSLFNKK
+9 ERFFNLFNKK
-19 SQRKQY
+19 NQRKQY

-33 INKGEVYIDTDVPY
+33 INKGEVYIDTSVPY

-78 SDKFD
+78 SKELKEL
-83 NMPPEIAK
+83 PPEISK

-168 ENNTV
+168 ENGTV
-173 KTFDTTNILWS
+173 KPFETNNILWS

-223 GAIGIL
+223 GGIGIL
-229 SQITK
+229 SSQSK
-234 DSMGSIP
+234 DSMGALP
-241 MTEDEKKEIESV
+241 MSDIEKKELEAT
-253 YRQNNGIEDN
+253 YRQENGIEDG
-263 QKKIHITNG
+263 QKRIHITTG

-332 YADGFTQALSKFI
+332 YADGFTQALGKFI
-345 GVKEGYRLVL
+345 GVKDGYRLVL

-360 PYLQADKLQD
+360 PYLQSDKLKD
-370 AQTVKVISDSLTEL
+370 AQTFSSVSTSLNQL
-384 VNAGIVSNEAA
+384 VSVGILDTKA
-395 QQIMANTLDLT
+395 ANTILIN
-406 VEDLQFKGN
+406 QFPNYK
-415 PLTKELSKLSPLV
+415 
-428 ANNVLAKFTTNEA
+428 
-441 RSLVSLPKVE
+441 
-451 GGDVIPVANSSGG
+451 
-464 F
+464 

>member
-1 MQQDTNFV
+1 MQQDINFV
-9 ERILSLFNKK
+9 ERFFNLFNKK
-19 SQRKQY
+19 NQRKQY
-25 FNNRINYQ
+25 FDNRINYQ
-33 INKGEVYIDTDVPY
+33 ISKGEVYIDTNVPY

-65 MFSNGVFKYQKIG
+65 MFSNGVFKYQKVG

-83 NMPPEIAK
+83 TMPTEIAK

-155 VTMDGIVSGFEYN
+155 FSMDGIVSGFEYN
-168 ENNTV
+168 ENGTV

-215 LNCISSEK
+215 LNCISTEK
-223 GAIGIL
+223 GGIGVL
-229 SQITK
+229 SSQSK
-234 DSMGSIP
+234 DSMGALP
-241 MTEDEKKEIESV
+241 MTTEEKAELEAT
-253 YRQNNGIEDN
+253 YRAENGIEEG
-263 QKKIHITNG
+263 QKKIHITTG

-290 QIDANFLAIL
+290 QIDANFLSIL

-305 NQNLFVNS
+305 NQNLFLNS

-326 NDTVVV
+326 NDTVLV
-332 YADGFTQALSKFI
+332 YADGFTQALGKFI
-345 GVKEGYRLVL
+345 GVKDGYRLVL

-360 PYLQADKLQD
+360 PYLQTDKLQD
-370 AQTVKVISDSLTEL
+370 AQTFSTVSTALNQLVTAGILDTKAANTMLVNQFGVKV
-384 VNAGIVSNEAA
+384 
-395 QQIMANTLDLT
+395 
-406 VEDLQFKGN
+406 
-415 PLTKELSKLSPLV
+415 
-428 ANNVLAKFTTNEA
+428 
-441 RSLVSLPKVE
+441 
-451 GGDVIPVANSSGG
+451 
-464 F
+464 

>member
-1 MQQDTNFV
+1 MQQDINFV
-9 ERILSLFNKK
+9 ERFFNLFNKK
-19 SQRKQY
+19 NQRKQY
-25 FNNRINYQ
+25 FDTGINYQ
-33 INKGEVYIDTDVPY
+33 ISKGEVYIDTCVPY

-78 SDKFD
+78 SDKLD
-83 NMPPEIAK
+83 ALPPEIAK
-91 LLENPNILQGQNP
+91 LLENPNILQGQNH

-139 SPANLKP
+139 SPANVKP

-155 VTMDGIVSGFEYN
+155 VSMDGIVSGFEYT
-168 ENNTV
+168 ENGTV
-173 KTFDTTNILWS
+173 RTFKTVEVLWS

-215 LNCISSEK
+215 LNCISTEK
-223 GAIGIL
+223 GGIGVL
-229 SQITK
+229 SSQSK
-234 DSMGSIP
+234 DAMGALP
-241 MTEDEKKEIESV
+241 MTEEEKKELEAT
-253 YRQNNGIEDN
+253 YRNENGIEDN
-263 QKKIHITNG
+263 QKKIHITTG

-290 QIDANFLAIL
+290 QIDANFLSIL

-345 GVKEGYRLVL
+345 GVPEGYRLTL

-360 PYLQADKLQD
+360 PYLQTDKKQTADSIQS
-370 AQTVKVISDSLTEL
+370 VSLGLSNLVTSGIVTPQQANQIL
-384 VNAGIVSNEAA
+384 VN
-395 QQIMANTLDLT
+395 
-406 VEDLQFKGN
+406 QFG
-415 PLTKELSKLSPLV
+415 V
-428 ANNVLAKFTTNEA
+428 KF
-441 RSLVSLPKVE
+441 K
-451 GGDVIPVANSSGG
+451 
-464 F
+464 

>member
-1 MQQDTNFV
+1 MQQDINFV
-9 ERILSLFNKK
+9 ERFFNLFNKK
-19 SQRKQY
+19 NQRKQY
-25 FNNRINYQ
+25 FDNRINYQ
-33 INKGEVYIDTDVPY
+33 ISKGEVYIDTSVPY

-83 NMPPEIAK
+83 NLPPEISK

-155 VTMDGIVSGFEYN
+155 VSMDGIVSGFEYN
-168 ENNTV
+168 ENGTI
-173 KTFDTTNILWS
+173 KMFDTTNILWS

-223 GAIGIL
+223 GGIGVL
-229 SQITK
+229 SSQSK
-234 DSMGSIP
+234 DAMGALP
-241 MTEDEKKEIESV
+241 MTSEEKQELEQT
-253 YRQNNGIEDN
+253 YRNENGIEEG
-263 QKKIHITNG
+263 QKKIHITTG

-290 QIDANFLAIL
+290 QIGANFLAIL

-305 NQNLFVNS
+305 NQNLFINS

-345 GVKEGYRLVL
+345 GVPEGYRLVL

-370 AQTVKVISDSLTEL
+370 AQTFSSVSTALNQLVSSGILDTKAANSIL
-384 VNAGIVSNEAA
+384 VN
-395 QQIMANTLDLT
+395 
-406 VEDLQFKGN
+406 QFPNYK
-415 PLTKELSKLSPLV
+415 
-428 ANNVLAKFTTNEA
+428 
-441 RSLVSLPKVE
+441 
-451 GGDVIPVANSSGG
+451 
-464 F
+464 

>member
-1 MQQDTNFV
+1 MQISNNDPNFL
-9 ERILSLFNKK
+9 ERFFGLFNKK
-19 SQRKQY
+19 NQRKQY
-25 FNNRINYQ
+25 FDNRINYQ
-33 INKGEVYIDTDVPY
+33 ITKGEVYIDTHVPY

-65 MFSNGVFKYQKIG
+65 MFSNGVFKYQKVG
-78 SDKFD
+78 SDKLEPLPTD
-83 NMPPEIAK
+83 IAK
-91 LLENPNILQGQNP
+91 LLENPNLLQGQNP

-139 SPANLKP
+139 SSANIKP

-155 VTMDGIVSGFEYN
+155 VTLDGIVSGYEYDENGNKKSFE
-168 ENNTV
+168 TSQ
-173 KTFDTTNILWS
+173 ILWS
-184 KISDLDNNLI
+184 KISDLDNNLV

-223 GAIGIL
+223 GGIGVL
-229 SQITK
+229 SSQSK
-234 DSMGSIP
+234 DAMGALP
-241 MTEDEKKEIESV
+241 MTPEEKLELERT
-253 YRQNNGIEDN
+253 YRNENGIEDN
-263 QKKIHITNG
+263 QKKIHITTG

-290 QIDANFLAIL
+290 QIDANFLTIL

-305 NQNLFVNS
+305 NQNLFINS
-313 TYENLKNGLIQTH
+313 TYENLKHGLVQTH
-326 NDTVVV
+326 NDTVMV
-332 YADGFTQALSKFI
+332 YSDGFTQALSKFI
-345 GVKEGYRLVL
+345 GIPETHRLVL

-360 PYLQADKLQD
+360 PYLQTDRKQD
-370 AQTVKVISDSLTEL
+370 AETFNT
-384 VNAGIVSNEAA
+384 VSNSL
-395 QQIMANTLDLT
+395 NTLVSGGIIT
-406 VEDLQFKGN
+406 NVQ
-415 PLTKELSKLSPLV
+415 
-428 ANNVLAKFTTNEA
+428 ANEVLANQF
-441 RSLVSLPKVE
+441 
-451 GGDVIPVANSSGG
+451 GI
-464 F
+464 

>member
-1 MQQDTNFV
+1 MG
-9 ERILSLFNKK
+9 LFNKK
-19 SQRKQY
+19 NQRKQY
-25 FNNRINYQ
+25 FDTRINYQ
-33 INKGEVYIDTDVPY
+33 ISKGEVYIDTNVPY

-65 MFSNGVFKYQKIG
+65 MFSNGVFKYQKVG
-78 SDKFD
+78 SEDLQPL
-83 NMPPEIAK
+83 PPEFAK

-139 SPANLKP
+139 SAANIKP

-155 VTMDGIVSGFEYN
+155 VTLDGIVSGYEYDENGNKKAFE
-168 ENNTV
+168 TSQ
-173 KTFDTTNILWS
+173 ILWS

-215 LNCISSEK
+215 LNCISTEK
-223 GAIGIL
+223 GGIGVL
-229 SQITK
+229 SSQSK
-234 DSMGSIP
+234 DAMGALP
-241 MTEDEKKEIESV
+241 MTEDEKKQLEAT
-253 YRQNNGIEDN
+253 YRNENGIEDN
-263 QKKIHITNG
+263 QKKIHITTG

-290 QIDANFLAIL
+290 QIDANFLSIL

-332 YADGFTQALSKFI
+332 YADGFTQALGKFI
-345 GVKEGYRLVL
+345 GVPETHRLVL

-360 PYLQADKLQD
+360 PYLQADKKTD
-370 AQTVKVISDSLTEL
+370 ADTFQSVSLALNNLVTSGILTTVQANDIL
-384 VNAGIVSNEAA
+384 VNQFGIKMN
-395 QQIMANTLDLT
+395 
-406 VEDLQFKGN
+406 K
-415 PLTKELSKLSPLV
+415 
-428 ANNVLAKFTTNEA
+428 
-441 RSLVSLPKVE
+441 
-451 GGDVIPVANSSGG
+451 
-464 F
+464 

>member
-1 MQQDTNFV
+1 MQQDLNFV
-9 ERILSLFNKK
+9 ERFFSLFNKK
-19 SQRKQY
+19 QQRKHY
-25 FNNRINYQ
+25 FDNRINYQ
-33 INKGEVYIDTDVPY
+33 ISKGEVYIDTDVPY

-65 MFSNGVFKYQKIG
+65 MFSNGVFKYQKVG

-83 NMPPEIAK
+83 VMPTDIAK
-91 LLENPNILQGQNP
+91 LLENPNVLQGQNP

-128 ITTTPQSLINV
+128 ITTTPQCLINV
-139 SPANLKP
+139 SPANIKP

-155 VTMDGIVSGFEYN
+155 TTMDGIVKGFEYN
-168 ENNTV
+168 ENGNV
-173 KTFDTTNILWS
+173 KPFETNQILWS

-215 LNCISSEK
+215 LNCISTEK
-223 GAIGIL
+223 GGIGVL
-229 SQITK
+229 SSQSK
-234 DSMGSIP
+234 DAMGALP
-241 MTEDEKKEIESV
+241 MTAEEKKELEAT
-253 YRQNNGIEDN
+253 YRAENGIEDN
-263 QKKIHITNG
+263 QKKIHITTG

-281 PTKDLLLME
+281 PTRDLLLME

-332 YADGFTQALSKFI
+332 YADGFTQALGKFI

-360 PYLQADKLQD
+360 PYLQTDKKTDADTFNVVSTGLSTLVTGGIITNVQANAIMTNQFGIKL
-370 AQTVKVISDSLTEL
+370 
-384 VNAGIVSNEAA
+384 
-395 QQIMANTLDLT
+395 
-406 VEDLQFKGN
+406 
-415 PLTKELSKLSPLV
+415 
-428 ANNVLAKFTTNEA
+428 
-441 RSLVSLPKVE
+441 
-451 GGDVIPVANSSGG
+451 
-464 F
+464 

>member
-1 MQQDTNFV
+1 MQQEFGILDRLVNLFSKKTQQKLYFDT
-9 ERILSLFNKK
+9 
-19 SQRKQY
+19 
-25 FNNRINYQ
+25 RINYQ
-33 INKGEVYIDTDVPY
+33 INKGEVYIDTNTPY
-47 DLYNTIPQLRTP
+47 DLYNTIPQLKTP
-59 VDKLAA
+59 IDKLAA
-65 MFSNGVFKYQKIG
+65 MFSNGVFKYQNVG
-78 SDKFD
+78 SDKLEPLPTD
-83 NMPPEIAK
+83 IAK

-128 ITTTPQSLINV
+128 ITTTPQSILNI
-139 SPANLKP
+139 SPAYVIP

-155 VTMDGIVSGFEYN
+155 VKMDGIVSGFDYN
-168 ENNTV
+168 ENGSTKNF
-173 KTFDTTNILWS
+173 KTNEVLWS

-194 GYSPLKAM
+194 GYSPIKAM

-215 LNCISSEK
+215 LNCISTEK
-223 GAIGIL
+223 GGIGVL
-229 SQITK
+229 SSQSK
-234 DSMGSIP
+234 DAMGALP
-241 MTEDEKKEIESV
+241 MTPEEKKELEQT
-253 YRQNNGIEDN
+253 YRNENGIEDN
-263 QKKIHITNG
+263 QKKIHITTG

-345 GVKEGYRLVL
+345 GVPEGYRLVL

-360 PYLQADKLQD
+360 PYLQADKKTD
-370 AQTVKVISDSLTEL
+370 ADTFNV
-384 VNAGIVSNEAA
+384 VSNGLSTLVTGGIITPVQAN
-395 QQIMANTLDLT
+395 QILT
-406 VEDLQFKGN
+406 NQFGIIK
-415 PLTKELSKLSPLV
+415 
-428 ANNVLAKFTTNEA
+428 
-441 RSLVSLPKVE
+441 
-451 GGDVIPVANSSGG
+451 
-464 F
+464 

>member
-1 MQQDTNFV
+1 MQDIQFLPEWVKN
-9 ERILSLFNKK
+9 LFASNKK
-19 SQRKQY
+19 QQRRQY
-25 FNNRINYQ
+25 FDTRINYQ
-33 INKGEVYIDTDVPY
+33 ISKGEVYIDTLVPY

-78 SDKFD
+78 SDKLD
-83 NMPPEIAK
+83 ALPPEIAK
-91 LLENPNILQGQNP
+91 LLENPNVLQGQNP

-128 ITTTPQSLINV
+128 LTTTPQSLINV
-139 SPANLKP
+139 SAAYIKP

-155 VTMDGIVSGFEYN
+155 VSLDGIVSGFEYS
-168 ENNTV
+168 ENGSIKKFETSQ
-173 KTFDTTNILWS
+173 ILWS

-215 LNCISSEK
+215 LNCISTEK
-223 GAIGIL
+223 GGIGVL
-229 SQITK
+229 SSQSK
-234 DSMGSIP
+234 DAMGALP
-241 MTEDEKKEIESV
+241 MTEEEKKQLEAT
-253 YRQNNGIEDN
+253 YRQENGIEDN
-263 QKKIHITNG
+263 QKKIHITTG
-272 SVTWSPMSY
+272 SVTWTPMSY

-305 NQNLFVNS
+305 NQNLFINS
-313 TYENLKNGLIQTH
+313 TYENLKHGLIQTH

-345 GVKEGYRLVL
+345 GVPEGFRLVL

-360 PYLQADKLQD
+360 PYLQTDKKQEADTFQSVSLALNNLVQS
-370 AQTVKVISDSLTEL
+370 QVI
-384 VNAGIVSNEAA
+384 NAA
-395 QQIMANTLDLT
+395 QAQAILT
-406 VEDLQFKGN
+406 NQFGA
-415 PLTKELSKLSPLV
+415 KL
-428 ANNVLAKFTTNEA
+428 K
-441 RSLVSLPKVE
+441 
-451 GGDVIPVANSSGG
+451 
-464 F
+464 